1 MQKFTFH
8 IETFKYTDDEKEDDI
23 ENQTSGEPEIKNADP
38 YYNKPYDTI
47 LRAQAILDKLI
58 NDFINFEALDER
70 KLKTQLLRDEII
82 RVCKDANDLYPIA
95 ETGIFKKIDFS
106 KRGVTD
112 ICRETLLLING
123 MRNSEILKI
132 YTNDIKIEDYFIG
145 TGKIYFYIARKI
157 YINIG
162 KLYALHAYFEDK
174 YQSNKEQEK
183 KESSSTAYLPL
194 VKETLLKLLQK
205 QGRKENTLPKVLEG
219 IKDQFEKEYTN
230 IQKTPF
236 DCTQKFFDMKNL
248 VRNIHQWRKDD
259 PDFKEAISEFLK

>member
-1 MQKFTFH
+1 MQKHAFY
-8 IETFKYTDDEKEDDI
+8 IEIFKYTDDLQEDDI
-23 ENQTSGEPEIKNADP
+23 ENETSGEPEIKNADP

-58 NDFINFEALDER
+58 NDFINFEVLDER
-70 KLKTQLLRDEII
+70 KLKTQLLRDEQI
-82 RVCKDANDLYPIA
+82 RAYQDANDPYPLA
-95 ETGIFKKIDFS
+95 ETGIFKKIEFS

-112 ICRETLLLING
+112 ICRETLLLLHP
-123 MRNSEILKI
+123 MRSSEILKI
-132 YTNDIKIEDYFIG
+132 YADDIKGQKYLVG
-145 TGKIYFYIARKI
+145 VNKTYFYAIRKI

-174 YQSNKEQEK
+174 QKSINNKEK
-183 KESSSTAYLPL
+183 INSSSTAYLPL